1 MFRLLLCPSSYIEII
16 GGSRMLYKVEHP
28 TPADRNG
35 ADPGEARGK
44 HPALIQARG
53 RLTAF
58 AEIEIELVSCFF
70 SLGLHSAS

>member
-1 MFRLLLCPSSYIEII
+1 
-16 GGSRMLYKVEHP
+16 MLYKVEHP